1 LEIVL
6 MWKREFRRAHTR
18 RPNRRRPS
26 RRFPLV
32 ELSGIELLDRRVLP
46 AVTALFSAGTLRVTG
61 DDQDNVITISR
72 DEGGTI
78 LVNNGDV
85 AIQGG
90 TATVANMSHLH
101 LVGAGGN
108 DNISLNESNGA
119 LPGADFLGGAGDDVL
134 IGGSGDDFFDGDA
147 GNDTVFMGAGDDT
160 FQWNPGDGSDTVDGQ
175 IGSDTMVFNGSDASE
190 NIVISANGD
199 RVQFTRD
206 VGNVTMDLDGVEEID
221 FNALGG
227 ADTITANNQRATDL
241 DVVKL
246 NLDGTAGGG
255 DGQTDAVIINGTEN
269 DDFAQVATFDN
280 GMSIVASV
288 GSFPFVSITGAE
300 VTNDQLTLN
309 GLGGNDTVDASGL
322 PANLIGMSING
333 GAGNDTIVGS
343 QGDDLVN
350 GGPGN
355 DVAQMGGGRDTF
367 VWNPGDG
374 NDTVNG
380 QGDADRLVIN
390 GSDASENFDVSA
402 NGNRVRLTRNVG
414 NVTMDLNGIETM
426 DVNALGGSD
435 IITVNDTSAT
445 DLSSVN
451 LNLDNSA
458 GNGDGQADAVVI
470 NGTEGDD
477 HIQIL
482 PFGSGTRVAVL
493 GLFSRV
499 NIVGADGTIDHLTVN
514 ALAGND
520 TVDASGLPDNLIG
533 LTVNLGDGQGTT
545 ATTTT
550 LRTSAATG
558 VFGQTEL
565 LTATVNSL
573 VGTPGGTVA
582 FFDGNTVLAAVPIN
596 DAGQA
601 TLLVSLG
608 VGNHALTAVFEGS
621 AGFAAS
627 TSAVVAAT
635 VDQAATATALSLSA
649 NPAVAGQTIAFTATV
664 TEVTPGAGAPTG
676 TITFL
681 DGGTVLGTAA
691 LGADRRATFVT
702 AGFSAAGGH
711 AITAIYS
718 GDDNFAASSQAVAE
732 RVIATSAL
740 ATTTTVL
747 AASAKVVHTGQTVRF
762 MAKVHATSGAS
773 KPTGAVSFL
782 AGDVVVAQVRL
793 NAAGRASFQHRFAAK
808 GRFVIRAVY
817 SGDSNFA
824 GSEQSIIEQING
836 RRKPLVSV
844 RHQLRKTERI

>member
-1 LEIVL
+1 
-6 MWKREFRRAHTR
+6 MWKRESRSAHTG
-18 RPNRRRPS
+18 RPDRRRPS

-32 ELSGIELLDRRVLP
+32 ELTGIELLDRRVLP
-46 AVTALFSAGTLRVTG
+46 AVTALFAAGTLRVTG

-72 DEGGTI
+72 NEGGTI

-90 TATVANMSHLH
+90 TATVANTSHLH

-108 DNISLNESNGA
+108 DRIFLDEANGA
-119 LPGADFLGGAGDDVL
+119 LPAADLFGGAGNDLL

-175 IGSDTMVFNGSDASE
+175 GGSDTMVFNGSDASE
-190 NIVISANGD
+190 KIDISANGN
-199 RVQFTRD
+199 RVRFTRD
-206 VGNVTMDLDGVEEID
+206 VGNVTMDLDGVEEVD

-227 ADTITANNQRATDL
+227 ADTITVNNQLATDL

-246 NLDGTAGGG
+246 NLDGTAGAG

-280 GMSIVASV
+280 GTSIVASV

-309 GLGGNDTVDASGL
+309 ALGGNDTVDASGL
-322 PANLIGMSING
+322 PANLIGLSING

-355 DVAQMGGGRDTF
+355 DVVQMGDGRDTF

-374 NDTVNG
+374 SDTVDG
-380 QGDADRLVIN
+380 QGGADRMVFN

-402 NGNRVRLTRNVG
+402 NGNRVRLTRDVG
-414 NVTMDLNGIETM
+414 NVTMDLDGIETM

-435 IITVNDTSAT
+435 TITVNDTSAT
-445 DLSSVN
+445 DLSSIN

-458 GNGDGQADAVVI
+458 GNGDGQTDAVVI
-470 NGTEGDD
+470 NGTERDD

-482 PFGSGTRVAVL
+482 PFGSGTRIAVL

-499 NIVGADGTIDHLTVN
+499 NIVGTDGTIDHLTVN

-520 TVDASGLPDNLIG
+520 TVDVSALPDNLIG

-550 LRTSAATG
+550 TTLRTSTATA

-565 LTATVNSL
+565 LTATVNSP
-573 VGTPGGTVA
+573 VGTPSGTVA
-582 FFDGNTVLAAVPIN
+582 FFDGNTVLAMVPIN
-596 DAGQA
+596 AAGQA

-608 VGNHALTAVFEGS
+608 VGNHALTAVFEGN

-627 TSAVVAAT
+627 TSAVMAAT
-635 VDQAATATALSLSA
+635 VHQAATATALSPSA
-649 NPAVAGQTIAFTATV
+649 NPAVAGQAIAFTATV
-664 TEVTPGAGAPTG
+664 TAVVPGVGAPTG
-676 TITFL
+676 TIAFL

-691 LGADRRATFVT
+691 LGADGRATLIT
-702 AGFSAAGGH
+702 AGFAAAGGH
-711 AITAIYS
+711 AITAAYS
-718 GDDNFAASSQAVAE
+718 GDDHFAASSQAVVE
-732 RVIATSAL
+732 QVIATPTL
-740 ATTTTVL
+740 ATTTTAL
-747 AASAKVVHTGQTVRF
+747 AASAKVVNRGQTVRF
-762 MAKVHATSGAS
+762 TAKVRSTSGAGT
-773 KPTGAVSFL
+773 PTGTVSFL
-782 AGDVVVAQVRL
+782 AGNVVVARVRL
-793 NAAGRASFQHRFAAK
+793 NAAGRATLKHRFAAN
-808 GRFVIRAVY
+808 GPSVIRAVY

-824 GSEQSIIEQING
+824 GSEQSIIEQIRG
-836 RRKPLVSV
+836 RRKPLVSI
-844 RHQLRKTERI
+844 RHELHQTERT